1 MQGKGN
7 AGMLARGS
15 EGYEEESKERK
26 EREEDETG
34 AKAQDE
40 DEVEYD
46 IGRQKQLIYVKHY
59 VHPLISHSEAHHKP
73 QCVS

>member
-1 MQGKGN
+1 MQGKRN

-46 IGRQKQLIYVKHY
+46 IGRQQLIYVKHY
-59 VHPLISHSEAHHKP
+59 RMYIRSFHN
-73 QCVS
+73 